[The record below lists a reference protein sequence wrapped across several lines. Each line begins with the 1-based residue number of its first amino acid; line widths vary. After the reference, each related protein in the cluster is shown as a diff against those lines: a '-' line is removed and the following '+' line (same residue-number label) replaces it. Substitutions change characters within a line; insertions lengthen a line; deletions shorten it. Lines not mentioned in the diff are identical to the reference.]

1 MSPLVSKVSSLLHSL
16 EPHKPLAPFTSWRI
30 GGLADHYIA
39 PRSESEIQDVL
50 ALAHGQKL
58 PLTLLGGGSNVLLS
72 DEGIRGI
79 VMHMNHHFAGFS
91 FLPEGRVRAQAGVRL
106 GTLIKK
112 AMAQKLAGIEQLW
125 GIPGTI
131 GGAVAMNAGA
141 CNTEFFDVVE
151 EITSLTPA
159 GEKVVRK
166 RADIAHGYRWSDYK
180 FNGEIVIDA
189 LIRLHTA
196 PAERIQESFDAADRR
211 RQPQHNIRQP
221 NCGSVFR
228 NPEGDYAGRLIQ
240 VLGAKGRQ
248 LGNAQ
253 VSLDHANFIVN
264 TGKASARDTC
274 LLIRSLQADVKALS
288 GIHLEPE
295 VIFLGAF

>member
-1 MSPLVSKVSSLLHSL
+1 MSKTSSLLYSFDT
-16 EPHKPLAPFTSWRI
+16 HKPLAPFTSWRI
-30 GGLADHYIA
+30 GGSADYYVA
-39 PRSESEIQDVL
+39 PRTEQEICDVI
-50 ALAHGQKL
+50 ALAQSEKL

-79 VMHMNHHFAGFS
+79 VMHMNHHFSNYA
-91 FLPEGRVRAQAGVRL
+91 FLPDGRVRAQAGVRL

-112 AMAQKLAGIEQLW
+112 AMAQELAGIEQLW

-151 EITSLTPA
+151 SITSITPD
-159 GEKVVRK
+159 GQRVVRQ
-166 RADIAHGYRWSDYK
+166 RHEIAHGYRWTDYK
-180 FNGEIVIDA
+180 FNGEIVIEA
-189 LIRLHTA
+189 LIQLRPA
-196 PAERIQESFDAADRR
+196 PAAIIQESFAAADLR

-228 NPEGDYAGRLIQ
+228 NPEGDYAGRLVQ
-240 VLGAKGRQ
+240 ALGAKGRQ

-253 VSLDHANFIVN
+253 VSPDHANFIVN
-264 TGKASARDTC
+264 LGKASARDTC
-274 LLIRSLQADVKALS
+274 LLIRSLQADVKR
-288 GIHLEPE
+288 IYDVHLEPE

>member
-1 MSPLVSKVSSLLHSL
+1 MTPQVSKTSNLLHSL
-16 EPHKPLAPFTSWRI
+16 EGHKSLAPFTSWRI
-30 GGLADHYIA
+30 GGEADYYVS
-39 PRSESEIQDVL
+39 PTSEHEIQDIL
-50 ALAHGQKL
+50 ALAQTQRL

-79 VMHMNHHFAGFS
+79 VMHMNHRFAQFE
-91 FLPEGRVRAQAGVRL
+91 FLDSGRVRAQAGVRL

-112 AMAQKLAGIEQLW
+112 SMAQNLAGIEQLW

-151 EITSLTPA
+151 TITSLTPE
-159 GEKVVRK
+159 GKRVVRQ
-166 RADIAHGYRWSDYK
+166 RHEIQHGYRWTDYK
-180 FNGEIVIDA
+180 FNGEIVIEA
-189 LIRLHTA
+189 VIRLQDA
-196 PAERIQESFDAADRR
+196 PPEQIQQSFDAADKR

-240 VLGAKGRQ
+240 ALGAKGRA
-248 LGNAQ
+248 LGKAQ

-274 LLIRSLQADVKALS
+274 LLIRSLQADVKAQF
-288 GIHLEPE
+288 GVHLEPE

>member
-1 MSPLVSKVSSLLHSL
+1 MSNLLHSL
-16 EPHKPLAPFTSWRI
+16 EAHKPLAPFTSWRI
-30 GGLADHYIA
+30 GGLADHYVA
-39 PRSESEIQDVL
+39 PRSESEIQAVL
-50 ALAHGQKL
+50 ALAHTKQL

-72 DEGIRGI
+72 DQGIRGI
-79 VMHMNHHFAGFS
+79 VMHMNHHFADFS

-112 AMAQKLAGIEQLW
+112 AIAQELAGIEQLW

-151 EITSLTPA
+151 QITSLTPV
-159 GEKVVRK
+159 GDKVVRQ
-166 RADIAHGYRWSDYK
+166 RHEIAHGYRWSDYK
-180 FNGEIVIDA
+180 FNGEIVIEA
-189 LIRLHTA
+189 VIRLH
-196 PAERIQESFDAADRR
+196 PAAAEALQESFDAADRR

-240 VLGAKGRQ
+240 VLGAKGRS
-248 LGNAQ
+248 LGKAQ

-264 TGKASARDTC
+264 TGKASAKDTC
-274 LLIRSLQADVKALS
+274 LLIRSLQADVKAAT
-288 GIHLEPE
+288 GVHLEPE